1 MAARRERAGFIG
13 RQSNASVSAWFLQPI
28 SAKSKPSFQT
38 QLWTGGGGGAVSSGG
53 ALDGLRSTAIEVEE
67 IGKHGGGK
75 AVEIVLLQGLSRG
88 SGLDNPA
95 FRHGPERGTSC
106 G

>member
-13 RQSNASVSAWFLQPI
+13 RQSNASVSARFLQPI

-38 QLWTGGGGGAVSSGG
+38 QLWTGGGGGADSSGG

-67 IGKHGGGK
+67 IGKPCGGK
-75 AVEIVLLQGLSRG
+75 AVGIVLLQGLSRG
-88 SGLDNPA
+88 SGPGNSA
-95 FRHGPERGTSC
+95 FRHRSEWGTS
-106 G
+106 GG